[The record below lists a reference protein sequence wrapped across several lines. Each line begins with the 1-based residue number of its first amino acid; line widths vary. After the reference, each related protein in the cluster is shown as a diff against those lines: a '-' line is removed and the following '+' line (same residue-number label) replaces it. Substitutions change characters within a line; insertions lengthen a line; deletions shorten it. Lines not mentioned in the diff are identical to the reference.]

1 MKVTAE
7 LYLDIRDNTEALTD
21 TEFQN
26 YLKES
31 GYLLKSCMNDINF
44 FLFEIDTSLH
54 TEFYVTEQW
63 INICWMRS
71 SIEAI
76 KELYLDSYFEK
87 YLDDIEELDEEIK
100 GKGRIEG
107 FLSAAEIPDKLPSSH
122 WWWWCPDA
130 PPSDSGGVLS

>member
-1 MKVTAE
+1 
-7 LYLDIRDNTEALTD
+7 
-21 TEFQN
+21 
-26 YLKES
+26 
-31 GYLLKSCMNDINF
+31 
-44 FLFEIDTSLH
+44 
-54 TEFYVTEQW
+54 
-63 INICWMRS
+63 MRS

-100 GKGRIEG
+100 AKGRTEG

-130 PPSDSGGVLS
+130 PPDSQDL